1 MVGPLN
7 RTRPRGRRGIVVA
20 TVGTLVLTAGAC
32 GSSSDAD
39 STGSS
44 RSSDGELALDSP
56 VTIGLLWEVEG
67 ESSYGIDAYNQ
78 GAELAVA
85 EINAAGGVGGH
96 PVEIFRVPASPVD
109 PQHTVAA
116 MVEAQSR
123 NPTAIIGLAS
133 PTQVAAAS
141 ANLARSTI
149 PVVATTTAS
158 TEYILGGEAGNEN
171 LWISG
176 VYDPNMTTEAIDY
189 LVGELGFSDIG
200 LMGTNES
207 YGSGGVEA
215 AEAALA
221 EHDLEPFAVEQFEP
235 DASDVTQQVL
245 AMEGADAVLDW
256 SYPGPLG
263 VQLTQFRQN
272 GLDIPTMSSTSGLTL
287 LGQGTVTPEDT
298 EQFYLALPCDTSN
311 PSYSEELQG
320 FTERFRAEYGADASI
335 SGPPAPWAYDA
346 VKAVVAAVELAEST
360 DPEDVNE
367 AMADIEVTDGS
378 GCGGPLVPDEAH
390 VLTHEVVITQAS
402 ADGTSEVMATVET
415 DPVPE
420 GG

>member
-1 MVGPLN
+1 MPEVRN
-7 RTRPRGRRGIVVA
+7 RSRSHRRRVTAA
-20 TVGTLVLTAGAC
+20 TVGSLVLVASAC
-32 GSSSDAD
+32 GSSSDAE
-39 STGSS
+39 SSGSG
-44 RSSDGELALDSP
+44 RSADGELSLDDP

-67 ESSYGIDAYNQ
+67 ESAYGIDAYNQ

-96 PVEIFRVPASPVD
+96 PVETFRIPASPVD
-109 PQHTVAA
+109 PQNTVAA

-141 ANLARSTI
+141 GNLARSPI

-158 TEYILGGEAGNEN
+158 REYVYGADAGAEN

-176 VYDPNMTTEAIDY
+176 VYDPSLATEAVDY
-189 LVGELGFSDIG
+189 MAEELGLQDIG

-207 YGSGGVEA
+207 YGSGGLEV
-215 AEAALA
+215 AEDTLA

-235 DASDVTQQVL
+235 DATDVTQQVL
-245 AMEGADAVLDW
+245 AMEGADGVIDW

-263 VQLTQFRQN
+263 VQLKQFRQN

-298 EQFYLALPCDTSN
+298 EQLYLALPCDTNN
-311 PSYSEELQG
+311 PSYSEGLQG
-320 FTERFRAEYGADASI
+320 FSERFRAENGDASI

-346 VKAVVAAVELAEST
+346 VKAIVAAVELAGSN
-360 DPEDVNE
+360 DPEAVNE

-378 GCGGPLVPDEAH
+378 GCGGPLVPDDAH
-390 VLTHEVVITQAS
+390 VLTHEVVITRAS
-402 ADGTSEVMATVET
+402 ADGTSEVQATVQT